1 MSGLCKLSHVV
12 LLKGRERCFHV
23 MISCFQILS
32 AILHLGNISFT
43 QDEDDDACDVDES
56 ASGILKEYTVS
67 FECVGG
73 GRFEEG
79 DSRVVK
85 AGEGI
90 RWTYFKIP

>member
-1 MSGLCKLSHVV
+1 MCS

-56 ASGILKEYTVS
+56 ASGILKDYTVS
-67 FECVGG
+67 FDSVGG
-73 GRFEEG
+73 GGFRG
-79 DSRVVK
+79 SKGRGRNKMD
-85 AGEGI
+85 
-90 RWTYFKIP
+90 